1 MSQHFVEHKGHIKFR
16 EGNLK
21 TSFIYLLI
29 DPRLSTYDEYK
40 SMSKKD
46 VWAKFVSSIFYV
58 GKGKRARP
66 YSHLYDAIKLFS
78 MENSQLAERLEN
90 RNNQIIEKRVIYS
103 NAAMKNEVLA
113 EDRMINMNK
122 PSQNQLKDSKKLNR
136 IVEIWKAQ
144 RGVVCLHVFNNI
156 IPCEAY
162 SREAAIIEAIGV
174 ENLTNLKKGDYY
186 GVTKNYSMRQKRQL
200 GVGLLHRAMNI
211 YLAEG
216 ESQLMPFD
224 LI

>member
-1 MSQHFVEHKGHIKFR
+1 MSQYFVEHKGHIKFR